1 MEEYNMALLN
11 FNAANV
17 EPSEAFAPI
26 PADWYVAQITKSEMK
41 PTKDGTGAFLELEL
55 TVIAGDHA
63 KRKVFD
69 RIHLEN
75 KNPVA
80 VDIAMKTLSAI
91 CHAVNVIQVADSQQL
106 HGLPLQVKVSVKPAR
121 TENGTTYE
129 PSNEVKGYK
138 AVGDGPT
145 VATGGKPAGGADP
158 AWAAKPAA
166 AIVKS
171 QDHIDPSTQAEFVAS
186 KAAAG
191 ASAVKPAYTPAKQP
205 VAEAE
210 AVPQTKAAP
219 PWAK

>member
-1 MEEYNMALLN
+1 MALLN

-17 EPSEAFAPI
+17 EPSEAFVPI

-41 PTKDGTGAFLELEL
+41 PTKDGTGAYLELEL

-138 AVGDGPT
+138 AVGDGPA
-145 VATGGKPAGGADP
+145 VATGGKPAAAEP
-158 AWAAKPAA
+158 TWAKPASTV
-166 AIVKS
+166 VKS
-171 QDHIDPSTQAEFVAS
+171 QDHIDPSTQAEFVAA

-191 ASAVKPAYTPAKQP
+191 ASAVKPAFTQAKQP
-205 VAEAE
+205 VSDAEV
-210 AVPQTKAAP
+210 VPQTKAAP

>member
-1 MEEYNMALLN
+1 MALLN

-17 EPSEAFAPI
+17 EPSEAFVPI

-41 PTKDGTGAFLELEL
+41 PTKDGTGAYLELEL

-138 AVGDGPT
+138 AVGDGPA

-166 AIVKS
+166 AAVKS
-171 QDHIDPSTQAEFVAS
+171 QDHIDPSTQAEFVAA

-191 ASAVKPAYTPAKQP
+191 ASAVKPAFTQAKQP
-205 VAEAE
+205 VSDAEV
-210 AVPQTKAAP
+210 VPQTKAVP